1 MGWIDN
7 DLTSL
12 GGYSET
18 VSGYL
23 NVPVPCNYPVT
34 GRDAFRTGT
43 GIHTAAILKAIEN
56 NDEWLANRVYS
67 PYPPQWV
74 GRELSI
80 EVGPMSGKSNAVYWL
95 KKNNF
100 PVNDDMIEKILIRAK
115 ESDRVLKDEEIME
128 VIKDNQ

>member
-1 MGWIDN
+1 
-7 DLTSL
+7 L
-12 GGYSET
+12 
-18 VSGYL
+18 
-23 NVPVPCNYPVT
+23 
-34 GRDAFRTGT
+34 
-43 GIHTAAILKAIEN
+43 
-56 NDEWLANRVYS
+56 
-67 PYPPQWV
+67 V

-80 EVGPMSGKSNAVYWL
+80 AVGPMSGKSNAVYWL